1 MSKQLNL
8 SKHEVANMYK
18 FCFYVPEPH
27 LEAVKE
33 AVFAAGAGKIGNYD
47 YCSWQAKG
55 EGQFRPLVGSKPFI
69 GKEGKVEKVI
79 EYLVEM
85 ICADEFIKNAV
96 NALKEAHPYEE
107 PAYNVIKLED
117 I

>member
-1 MSKQLNL
+1 
-8 SKHEVANMYK
+8 MYK
-18 FCFYVPEPH
+18 LSFFVPKNY
-27 LEAVKE
+27 LEAVKK

-55 EGQFRPLVGSKPFI
+55 EGQFRPLAGSKPFL
-69 GKEGKVEKVI
+69 GKEGKVEKVK

-85 ICADEFIKNAV
+85 VCADEFIKNAV

-107 PAYNVIKLED
+107 PAYYVIKLEE